1 MSLGPNLQG
10 VLLDWKKGDGN
21 VCTLSRSQGHG
32 AYLSS
37 DATSSE
43 FQKSLM
49 FGVVKHKTSV
59 DLRPSQASR
68 TQFVRAWKKN
78 RAPIF
83 ALNVDGHCA
92 MIYFD
97 DSFYA
102 QKMSNESESKSS
114 KSSVAFRFS
123 FHKKDLQL
131 KNPGGVAYS
140 NSGSATW
147 VLMWI
152 TSLTGM
158 PLDATDPP
166 ASQWGACSLS
176 QPTMI

>member
-1 MSLGPNLQG
+1 MFSYQISDIRYHLKNVIEMSLGPNLQG

-68 TQFVRAWKKN
+68 TQFVRA
-78 RAPIF
+78 
-83 ALNVDGHCA
+83 
-92 MIYFD
+92 
-97 DSFYA
+97 
-102 QKMSNESESKSS
+102 
-114 KSSVAFRFS
+114 
-123 FHKKDLQL
+123 
-131 KNPGGVAYS
+131 
-140 NSGSATW
+140 
-147 VLMWI
+147 
-152 TSLTGM
+152 
-158 PLDATDPP
+158 
-166 ASQWGACSLS
+166 
-176 QPTMI
+176 